1 MQKIELTYLQMTLI
15 GMGVGL
21 VLGIIPL
28 LLGFIKGKKNL
39 AIWGFF
45 ASIAAGAAWSLFSLV
60 VVIVFI
66 WLILRKPAETAP
78 AKVEV
83 VNENPIDVSVKEPE
97 NSANNQIPNA

>member
-21 VLGIIPL
+21 VLGLIPL
-28 LLGFIKGKKNL
+28 VLGFIKGKKNL
-39 AIWGFF
+39 AIWGLI

-66 WLILRKPAETAP
+66 WLILRKPAQIA
-78 AKVEV
+78 EV
-83 VNENPIDVSVKEPE
+83 ADENPVDE
-97 NSANNQIPNA
+97 NPVDDSSQGSADS

>member
-21 VLGIIPL
+21 VLGLIPL
-28 LLGFIKGKKNL
+28 VLGFVKGKKNL

-60 VVIVFI
+60 AVIVFI
-66 WLILRKPAETAP
+66 WLILRKPNAVESANPENPAETRISDA
-78 AKVEV
+78 
-83 VNENPIDVSVKEPE
+83 
-97 NSANNQIPNA
+97 